1 MAISNY
7 ILGTENINGIIL
19 LLENRIHLALKNG
32 IHKLLNCSNSLE
44 EVDTNG
50 ELNSMELSHLV
61 KRCPNLNKSRF
72 KYHRNSSNEDEDHL
86 AKLCVLDHLTQ
97 LSISCANFFEHHLFQ
112 VLEVRGDQIIHL
124 ELVDVDEINLNG
136 ILMLGANCTNLK
148 KLCLHGCHFQMQP
161 EDVGTVDALCQSK
174 IHESGKS

>member
-1 MAISNY
+1 
-7 ILGTENINGIIL
+7 
-19 LLENRIHLALKNG
+19 
-32 IHKLLNCSNSLE
+32 
-44 EVDTNG
+44 
-50 ELNSMELSHLV
+50 MELSHLV
-61 KRCPNLNKSRF
+61 KRCPNLNKLRF

-112 VLEVRGDQIIHL
+112 VLEVRGDQIVHL

-174 IHESGKS
+174 IHESGKSNILKTYCKYGNVNQIVRQIANPTTKL

>member
-1 MAISNY
+1 MYKSTF
-7 ILGTENINGIIL
+7 ILSLHLLYFNQVADMFFIN
-19 LLENRIHLALKNG
+19 RSTFHF
-32 IHKLLNCSNSLE
+32 SLE

-50 ELNSMELSHLV
+50 ELNSLELKHLV
-61 KRCPNLNKSRF
+61 KTCPNLYKLRF
-72 KYHRNSSNEDEDHL
+72 KYHRNSSSEDEDHL

-112 VLEVRGDQIIHL
+112 LLEVRGDQILHL

-161 EDVGTVDALCQSK
+161 EDIGTVDALCQSK
-174 IHESGKS
+174 FSQDSGKFHRNY

>member
-1 MAISNY
+1 MYFIDKS
-7 ILGTENINGIIL
+7 TF
-19 LLENRIHLALKNG
+19 HF
-32 IHKLLNCSNSLE
+32 SLE

-50 ELNSMELSHLV
+50 ELNSLELKHLV
-61 KRCPNLNKSRF
+61 KTCPNLYKLRF
-72 KYHRNSSNEDEDHL
+72 KYHRNSPSENEDHL

-112 VLEVRGDQIIHL
+112 LLEVRGDQILHL

-161 EDVGTVDALCQSK
+161 EDIGTVDALCQSK
-174 IHESGKS
+174 FSQDSGKFHRIGIFIYFL